1 MRNCHAQTCLPET
14 LTVIAFHVER
24 RTIGHWWHVVDN
36 TGLSWTR
43 DLPSAREAFAALRVL
58 RAIAHSP
65 E

>member
-1 MRNCHAQTCLPET
+1 ML
-14 LTVIAFHVER
+14 AFHVER
-24 RTIGHWWHVVDN
+24 RTVGRWWRVVDA

-43 DLPSAREAFAALRVL
+43 DLPSAREAFAAMRIL

>member
-1 MRNCHAQTCLPET
+1 ML
-14 LTVIAFHVER
+14 AFHVER
-24 RTIGHWWHVVDN
+24 RPVGRWWRVVDN

-43 DLPSAREAFAALRVL
+43 YLPSAREAFAALRIL

>member
-1 MRNCHAQTCLPET
+1 ML
-14 LTVIAFHVER
+14 AFHVER
-24 RTIGHWWHVVDN
+24 RTVGRWWHVVDN

-43 DLPSAREAFAALRVL
+43 DLPSAREAFAALRIL

>member
-1 MRNCHAQTCLPET
+1 M
-14 LTVIAFHVER
+14 IAFHIER
-24 RTIGHWWHVVDN
+24 LPVGRWWHVVDN

-43 DLPSAREAFAALRVL
+43 DLPSASAAFAALAVL